1 MKNELEMVAE
11 FHRAFGHPVLS
22 EPLMPRKARRN
33 LRVWLLE
40 EEFNEHRA
48 AMQEGNF
55 IESVDGI
62 VDCLYILFGT
72 AHEMGIAHLLPDL
85 FAEVHRSNM
94 SKLDANGK
102 VIYNEVGKVMKGPNY
117 SRPDLASIIGPLN
130 NDI

>member
-1 MKNELEMVAE
+1 MKNEIEMVAE
-11 FHRAFGHPVLS
+11 FHRAFGQPVLS
-22 EPLMPRKARRN
+22 EPVMPRKDRRN

-40 EEFNEHRA
+40 EEFVEHRN
-48 AMQEGNF
+48 AMLDGDLVEA
-55 IESVDGI
+55 VDGL

-72 AHEMGIAHLLPDL
+72 AHEMGVAHLLPAL

-117 SRPDLASIIGPLN
+117 SRPNLASIIKP
-130 NDI
+130 